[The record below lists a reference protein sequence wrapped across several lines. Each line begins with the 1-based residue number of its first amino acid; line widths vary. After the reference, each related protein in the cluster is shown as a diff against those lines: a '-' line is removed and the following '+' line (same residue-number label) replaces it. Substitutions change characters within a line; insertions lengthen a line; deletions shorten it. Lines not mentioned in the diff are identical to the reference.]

1 MSLQHHGKQ
10 AVRYDG
16 ARGDH
21 NRVPGEDKGVKET
34 ELDDT
39 IPPN

>member
-1 MSLQHHGKQ
+1 MLLQHHSKQ
-10 AVRYDG
+10 AVRHDG

-21 NRVPGEDKGVKET
+21 NEVPGEDKGVKET
-34 ELDDT
+34 ELDGT